1 MAPRVA
7 GLPDPEENIAPGAVM
22 GVLPEAGETAHLQW
36 EILKRQYIQN
46 RQNIFILLP
55 GDW

>member
-7 GLPDPEENIAPGAVM
+7 GLPDPEDNIAPGAVM

-36 EILKRQYIQN
+36 EILKDIDDLN
-46 RQNIFILLP
+46 ILLP

>member
-22 GVLPEAGETAHLQW
+22 GVLPEAWETAHLQW